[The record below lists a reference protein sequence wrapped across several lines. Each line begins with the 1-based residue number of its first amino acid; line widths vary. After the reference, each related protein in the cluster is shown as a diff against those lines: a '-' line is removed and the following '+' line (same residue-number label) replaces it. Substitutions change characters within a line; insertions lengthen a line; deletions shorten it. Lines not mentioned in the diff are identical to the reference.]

1 MIPCYVTNIEGKR
14 VNCQP
19 YVRYKTE
26 IAVLKLQEGIA
37 MTKAD
42 ELIATVAVAKMK
54 EMGPDNSRRPLNN
67 AGVLGFG
74 GGGGGP
80 LIYAAVARGDAPE
93 VLRLLTQP
101 LPDGR
106 PDVNYRHGREGFG
119 EANGWISI
127 AVLYFLWLV
136 PKVRKVGG
144 TCGLPMF
151 KHYLSIAMLVCGVWL
166 YATNIVD
173 PADADASLA
182 GLGIDASGG
191 NGANGTVLPVFPW
204 SPATSSLLPSW
215 ATHSSNYVS
224 EIKQKLDYYYLGIP
238 MLVLGVQALLATAV
252 MATVVTYDTPLTL
265 ACAMGRVD
273 IVKALLEYN
282 ASINRAA
289 TSQIMPL
296 EAAAAH
302 GRRRVMRLL
311 IERGADATHVTDAAP
326 GVFGPW
332 CGLSWCSP
340 MACAVV
346 CCHRPV
352 QWKGP
357 CLTDDDHHRD
367 CMSLC
372 TTMICLLLLPA
383 LFGFLAYNR
392 SPCAPGSFADYSACA
407 PGYQLI
413 QQTQWTVHG
422 PKVPAYM
429 PAGMQ
434 LCVRIP
440 KTRETWDAARRTCE
454 ADSQPGLNTSLIT
467 FDSMDQLEVVRYF
480 MNLDHDQQGMSTL
493 QTDCTGR
500 LCGQIVRVDH
510 HTFPT
515 TAPPP
520 NSFCDVRGPNRAC
533 WLTKCVS
540 PLVPHTLY
548 HLHTNGVCNRM
559 NSLASLS
566 RCPLAQP

>member
-1 MIPCYVTNIEGKR
+1 
-14 VNCQP
+14 
-19 YVRYKTE
+19 
-26 IAVLKLQEGIA
+26 

-42 ELIATVAVAKMK
+42 ELIATAAVAKMK

-106 PDVNYRHGREGFG
+106 PDVNYRHGRNEGFG

-127 AVLYFLWLV
+127 ALFYFLWLV
-136 PKVRKVGG
+136 VPTVRKVGG
-144 TCGLPMF
+144 TCGLPMV
-151 KHYLSIAMLVCGVWL
+151 KHYLSIAMLVCGVWW
-166 YATNIVD
+166 YTNIID

-224 EIKQKLDYYYLGIP
+224 EVKQKLDFFYLGIP
-238 MLVLGVQALLATAV
+238 MLVLGIQALLATAV

-289 TSQIMPL
+289 SSQIMPL

-332 CGLSWCSP
+332 CGLTWCSP

-346 CCHRPV
+346 CCHGPV
-352 QWKGP
+352 QWRG
-357 CLTDDDHHRD
+357 DEHHRD
-367 CMSLC
+367 SMSLC
-372 TTMICLLLLPA
+372 TTLICLLILPA
-383 LFGFLAYNR
+383 VFGVFAYNR
-392 SPCAPGSFADYSACA
+392 APCAPGSFADYSACA

-413 QQTQWTVHG
+413 QQTQSTLHG
-422 PKVPAYM
+422 SIVPAYM
-429 PAGMQ
+429 PAGTQ

-440 KTRETWDAARRTCE
+440 NTRETWDAARRTCE
-454 ADSQPGLNTSLIT
+454 ADSQPGINTSLIT
-467 FDSMDQLEVVRYF
+467 FNSMDQLEVVRYF
-480 MNLDHDQQGMSTL
+480 MNLDSDQQGTSTL
-493 QTDCTGR
+493 RADC
-500 LCGQIVRVDH
+500 VRADCVRADCASRSPH
-510 HTFPT
+510 LHPT
-515 TAPPP
+515 
-520 NSFCDVRGPNRAC
+520 
-533 WLTKCVS
+533 VS
-540 PLVPHTLY
+540 PPITFVMFLVPTATSL
-548 HLHTNGVCNRM
+548 NWGV
-559 NSLASLS
+559 
-566 RCPLAQP
+566 